1 MKKKEKFNNLKN
13 KMKNSWNQKINSML
27 KKQKKLKA

>member
-13 KMKNSWNQKINSML
+13 KMKNSWNQKINNML